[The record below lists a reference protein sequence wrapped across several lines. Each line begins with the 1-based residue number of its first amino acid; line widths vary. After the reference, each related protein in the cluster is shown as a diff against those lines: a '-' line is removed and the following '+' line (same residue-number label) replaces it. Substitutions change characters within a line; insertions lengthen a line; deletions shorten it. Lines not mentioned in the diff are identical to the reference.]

1 MSVELGLTES
11 VGLFVAGLLGA
22 LMMLRLLLR
31 WRYALALS
39 RARRIAARL
48 RTPAKTLAEVEEQS
62 AAVQELVEFP
72 EPRAAAAAA
81 RELLGTTDAPVRS
94 AAVEILRG
102 LRALDIWSRDL
113 QRGSYKTKLRAIE
126 ALGEVGD
133 EQAVEELL
141 EALGDDDPDVARAA
155 SHAVVAHDPDHASDR
170 LAEALTSPNRRLA
183 ETAAATLV
191 RMGEDAV
198 EALMSQLA
206 SPSAQARRLA
216 AESLGSV
223 GERAVMQGLLT
234 RLEAEP
240 MPEVR
245 AAVAEAMARIDAEG
259 AGQQLRQLARGDTDW
274 FVRARAYAL
283 LAEANAPGAKE
294 FLVEGLSEIGTD
306 LEQFSDAGD
315 EVESIA
321 EGPQRIR
328 SAIITGL
335 RLLGL
340 NEEQIAADVG
350 QVRDAQLSGEETKA
364 ISELLAML
372 RDRDPVRR
380 AEAARQLG
388 EAGESHAES
397 LKQVLRDPEP
407 LVRAEAARA
416 LGMTESQNCLDALAA
431 CLQDPDANV
440 RLAAM
445 AAIRAVVTREA
456 TREAPE

>member
-1 MSVELGLTES
+1 
-11 VGLFVAGLLGA
+11 
-22 LMMLRLLLR
+22 
-31 WRYALALS
+31 
-39 RARRIAARL
+39 
-48 RTPAKTLAEVEEQS
+48 
-62 AAVQELVEFP
+62 
-72 EPRAAAAAA
+72 
-81 RELLGTTDAPVRS
+81 
-94 AAVEILRG
+94 
-102 LRALDIWSRDL
+102 
-113 QRGSYKTKLRAIE
+113 
-126 ALGEVGD
+126 
-133 EQAVEELL
+133 
-141 EALGDDDPDVARAA
+141 
-155 SHAVVAHDPDHASDR
+155 
-170 LAEALTSPNRRLA
+170 LA

-191 RMGEDAV
+191 RMGEEAV

-216 AESLGSV
+216 AESLGNV
-223 GERAVMQGLLT
+223 GERAVMQALLT

-240 MPEVR
+240 IPEVR
-245 AAVAEAMARIDAEG
+245 AAVAEAIARIDAEG

-294 FLVEGLSEIGTD
+294 FLLEGLSEIEPD

-321 EGPQRIR
+321 EGPERIR
-328 SAIITGL
+328 SAIIVGL

-350 QVRDAQLSGEETKA
+350 QVRDAQLSGEETEA

-380 AEAARQLG
+380 AEAARQIG
-388 EAGESHAES
+388 EAGELHAES
-397 LKQVLRDPEP
+397 LKQALRDPEP

-416 LGMTESQNCLDALAA
+416 LGMTESQNCLEALAA
-431 CLQDPDANV
+431 CLRDPDANV

-445 AAIRAVVTREA
+445 AAIRAVVTRDA
-456 TREAPE
+456 AREVKD